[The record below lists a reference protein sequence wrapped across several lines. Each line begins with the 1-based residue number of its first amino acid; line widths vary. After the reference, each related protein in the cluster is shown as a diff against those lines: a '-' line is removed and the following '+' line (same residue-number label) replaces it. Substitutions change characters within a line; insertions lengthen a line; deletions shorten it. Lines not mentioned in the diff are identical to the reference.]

1 VFTLLAWEARG
12 SSDRPPLLALSSTLL
27 VWLTFQWAPAHIS
40 ADAEA
45 ALFLA
50 WSLPLAGL
58 LVMTL
63 YRPRRAL
70 VERYELLRQAREP
83 LTAGLANQH

>member
-1 VFTLLAWEARG
+1 VFTMLTWEAIG
-12 SSDRPPLLALSSTLL
+12 PSDRPPVLALASTLL
-27 VWLTFQWAPAHIS
+27 IWLTFQWAPAHIS

-50 WSLPLAGL
+50 WSLPLMGL
-58 LVMTL
+58 LGVFL
-63 YRPRRAL
+63 YRPRGVL

-83 LTAGLANQH
+83 LTAGLVNQH